1 MTAPAATYR
10 LQLRNGMTFE
20 RAAALAPYL
29 ARLGVSH
36 LYISPPFAAAPDST
50 HGYDG
55 VDFAAL
61 EPAIGGEDGFETLG
75 AALEGAG
82 LRLLVD
88 FVPNHMAAVDGNRW
102 WQAVL
107 EWGADSRFA
116 PVFDIDWSAPKLI
129 LPLLGAPYG
138 EVLQG
143 GAFGIAF
150 DAASGSFAFTC
161 YDRRLPLTPPSY
173 GALLSRIPGQV
184 FAEMARDF
192 AAASVGEAD
201 ILKQRLSGLA
211 GEQHHAA
218 ALGEAV
224 AAANDDPRL
233 LHEIHEAQIWRLAHW
248 RLAREGLTHRRF
260 FEIAE
265 LVCLRVEDP
274 AVFDRVHA
282 RLFEL
287 LAAGRIAGVRLDHID
302 GLADPRAYLERFRRM
317 APGRAPTWLLVE
329 KILERQE
336 PLPPDW
342 PVAGTT
348 GYEFIAALAG
358 LFVDR
363 RREAGMS
370 RAYQDFAGRPVDYA
384 SAVRAAK
391 RQILTHNLAAELGAL
406 TARAVAIAADDVHT
420 RDFGAD
426 GLRRAI
432 VELASA
438 FPVYRTYVEPGG
450 ARTADRATVMEAL
463 DAAREAR
470 MVDDEATLAFVAGLL
485 LLDACPDAD
494 REAVLAFATR
504 FQQTTGALMAK
515 AVEDTMFYRYNRL
528 IALNEV
534 GGAPES
540 YGAPLS
546 RFHEAMTGRLASQ
559 PAGLSATAT
568 HDTKRGEDARA
579 RLYVLSE
586 MPEAWGRAVLRWTRL
601 NAPHRGETAG
611 GPAPGANMEWMFYQA
626 LAGAWP
632 AGLGPDDASGEG
644 AGQLASL
651 RDRMLA
657 CMEKTVREAKLRTS
671 WTCPDEAYE
680 RAVAAF
686 VSAVLSPET
695 GRNFLR
701 DFVDTCRPLWLA
713 GAVNSLAQ
721 LALKLGAPGVPDFY
735 QGSELWDLSLV
746 DPDNRAPVD
755 FDRRQRMVDA
765 GCGDRPAAVLA
776 DWESGAP
783 KLALTVA
790 GLRMRAEHPALFAEG
805 GYTALLASGERS
817 RHLVA
822 FARTLDSESAVVAV
836 PRFVLSLMKGA
847 DRPLVPPA
855 CWGDTAILLPAAL
868 RGRPLRDRITG
879 MVHRTPQA
887 LRAADLFARFPVAL
901 LVDGG

>member
-1 MTAPAATYR
+1 MTAPTATYR

-20 RAAALAPYL
+20 RAAALASYL

-55 VDFAAL
+55 VDFATL
-61 EPAIGGEDGFETLG
+61 EPAIGGEDGFERLC
-75 AALEGAG
+75 AALESAG

-88 FVPNHMAAVDGNRW
+88 FVPNHMAAADGNRW

-107 EWGADSRFA
+107 EWGADSPLA
-116 PVFDIDWSAPKLI
+116 PVFDVDWSAPKLI

-138 EVLQG
+138 EALQD

-150 DAASGSFAFTC
+150 DAASGSFLFTC
-161 YDRRLPLTPPSY
+161 YDRRLPLTPRSY
-173 GALLSRIPGQV
+173 GALLTRIPGQV

-201 ILKQRLSGLA
+201 TLKQHLAGLA
-211 GEQHHAA
+211 GEQRHAA
-218 ALGEAV
+218 SIDEAV
-224 AAANDDPRL
+224 ARANADPRL

-248 RLAREGLTHRRF
+248 RMAREALTHRRF

-265 LVCLRVEDP
+265 LICLRVEDP

-287 LAAGRIAGVRLDHID
+287 MAAGRIAGVRLDHID
-302 GLADPRAYLERFRRM
+302 GLADPRGYLERFRRT

-336 PLPPDW
+336 RLPPDW

-363 RREAGMS
+363 RREAAMS
-370 RAYQDFAGRPVDYA
+370 RAYRDFTGRPDDYA

-391 RQILTHNLAAELGAL
+391 RQILTHNLAAELTVL
-406 TARAVAIAADDVHT
+406 TARAVAIAANDVHT

-450 ARTADRATVMEAL
+450 ARAADRAVVADAL
-463 DAAREAR
+463 AAAREAR
-470 MVDDEATLAFVAGLL
+470 MVDDEAALEFIARLL
-485 LLDACPDAD
+485 LLDVGADAE

-546 RFHEAMTGRLASQ
+546 RFHAAMTGRLASQ
-559 PAGLSATAT
+559 PGGLSATAT

-579 RLYVLSE
+579 RLYALSE
-586 MPEAWGRAVLRWTRL
+586 MPEAWGRAVLRWARL
-601 NAPHRGETAG
+601 NAPHRGETAS

-632 AGLGPDDASGEG
+632 AGLAPDDASAEG

-657 CMEKTVREAKLRTS
+657 CMQKTVREAKARTS
-671 WTCPDEAYE
+671 WTCPDAAYE
-680 RAVAAF
+680 QAVAAF

-695 GRNFLR
+695 GGNFLR
-701 DFVDTCRPLWLA
+701 DFVDTCRPVWLA

-721 LALKLGAPGVPDFY
+721 LALKLAAPGVPDFY
-735 QGSELWDLSLV
+735 QGAALWDLSLV

-755 FDRRQRMVDA
+755 FDRRERMVDA
-765 GCGDRPAAVLA
+765 ACEDGPAALLA
-776 DWESGAP
+776 DWKSGAP

-805 GYTALLASGERS
+805 EYTALSASGERS
-817 RHLVA
+817 RHFVA
-822 FARTLDSESAVVAV
+822 FARTLDTASAVVAA

-855 CWGDTAILLPAAL
+855 CWGDTALLLPPAL
-868 RGRPLRDRITG
+868 RGRPLRDRIAGT
-879 MVHRTPQA
+879 VHRAPQA

-901 LVDGG
+901 LVGSE